1 MRGEEGRGGII
12 GVAGVAAV
20 LVWGAC
26 RLSPSA
32 APAERLISGR
42 TERAGPQRPGSRT
55 DAGLC
60 GGRDAAPAL
69 RCRVWLELQGLERP
83 GLARRRYRSRRG
95 RGAAAP
101 LQRREGPR
109 PARGAAFRAGAG
121 PATLGP
127 TPLCG
132 PRAVAAGVKS
142 GAPQVS
148 RLKAARGA
156 EAAPPS
162 PVLSCR
168 PELRRGRDGEAEA
181 ARGEGDDP

>member
-1 MRGEEGRGGII
+1 MGVRGEEGRGGII

-42 TERAGPQRPGSRT
+42 TERAGPPRPGSRT

-142 GAPQVS
+142 GRPAGVQTEGSPG
-148 RLKAARGA
+148 RRGSTTQ
-156 EAAPPS
+156 PS
-162 PVLSCR
+162 PVVPPR
-168 PELRRGRDGEAEA
+168 TPQRTRR
-181 ARGEGDDP
+181 